1 MVSIT
6 TLSVQPQPEYTQN
19 LEGDIFKC
27 DQCTYMTR
35 HCRSQNSNQALQWKI
50 FNGQID
56 FQKRGEI
63 NLKETCPIVKS
74 YLEEMITNISPP
86 LSTFCQVTVCGSL
99 TGTSTTYVLQ
109 FRFAAFVSN
118 QLECENF
125 EV

>member
-1 MVSIT
+1 MSI
-6 TLSVQPQPEYTQN
+6 
-19 LEGDIFKC
+19 G
-27 DQCTYMTR
+27 
-35 HCRSQNSNQALQWKI
+35 H
-50 FNGQID
+50 ID

-99 TGTSTTYVLQ
+99 TGTSTTLQ

-118 QLECENF
+118 KLECENF